1 VTDGC
6 CCLSVLHLCVSVSRW
21 RPDGRQCVLSFKGN
35 PLLDFVELPA
45 SLAQLEYSN
54 VIAGCIRGACAMIQM
69 TVTVE
74 FIKDELKGAG
84 ESEIRLTL
92 KEILAEEYADED

>member
-1 VTDGC
+1 M
-6 CCLSVLHLCVSVSRW
+6 
-21 RPDGRQCVLSFKGN
+21 LSFKGN